1 MAGRHVMLDP
11 RHRKL
16 ICLLKKLLVLPQF
29 HVPYPIPFVQDHDS
43 SLIDKSPMEVEMEE
57 YTEEEQQQ
65 QQQLWDQEATSQC

>member
-1 MAGRHVMLDP
+1 MLDP

-57 YTEEEQQQ
+57 YKEEEEEEEE
-65 QQQLWDQEATSQC
+65 LWDQEEATSQC